1 MRKKL
6 TIVNVDGIVVEEP
19 QNLRA
24 LIRDFAAIGGLKLF
38 VHGEG
43 TMASMVAEK
52 MGITIRQTSDGRD
65 IIDDRVM
72 DLVTMV
78 YGGLVNK
85 RLVAIMQWRGLNAL
99 GLTGVDLNL
108 VLSNKVPVRPVN
120 VGRMGVVRR
129 VNSSMLIKLLE
140 ENVVPVVA
148 PLTHDGKGNLLNG
161 DVKMFAYELAR
172 TLSTTYNV
180 TVINVLDEENARLT
194 SSGAASTDIPLLRR
208 PQYKA
213 MREKGDINP
222 SAYSTFD
229 NAFSAIDHGVS
240 EVVLI
245 NAARFSDLQ
254 AGTHIK

>member
-6 TIVNVDGIVVEEP
+6 TIVNVDGIVVEDP

-24 LIRDFAAIGGLKLF
+24 LIRDFAAIEGLKLF

-52 MGITIRQTSDGRD
+52 MGITIRQTSDGCD

-85 RLVAIMQWRGLNAL
+85 RLVAIMQWRGLNAV

-108 VLSNKVPVRPVN
+108 VQSTKLPVKPVN
-120 VGRMGVVRR
+120 VGRVGMVRR

-140 ENVVPVVA
+140 ENVVPVIA

-161 DVKMFAYELAR
+161 DVKMFAYEIAR
-172 TLSTTYNV
+172 TLTIAYDV
-180 TVINVLDEENARLT
+180 TIINVMGEENGVLT
-194 SSGAASTDIPLLRR
+194 NENNPDSVIPMLRR
-208 PQYKA
+208 TQYKA
-213 MREKGDINP
+213 LREMGIIKP
-222 SAYSTFD
+222 SAFPTID
-229 NAFSAIDHGVS
+229 NAFSAIDHGVG